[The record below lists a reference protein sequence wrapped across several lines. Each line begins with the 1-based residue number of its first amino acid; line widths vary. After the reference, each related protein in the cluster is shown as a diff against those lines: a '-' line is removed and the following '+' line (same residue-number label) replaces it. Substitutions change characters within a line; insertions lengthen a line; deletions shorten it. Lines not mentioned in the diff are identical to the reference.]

1 MNPVSCFESATGGV
15 IDTAKPT
22 IPASLAG
29 ERIIRYMARYVSEMV
44 FSKPARLIGR
54 WPDHVFADYRSGDA
68 DAGADEPAPVP
79 GYLCPVC
86 QKGRMLPV
94 RELPRPT
101 VRQIMAMPFPDE
113 AYVKKQ
119 RKRLEGKRPRRKA
132 AEHGWPMVAPSGDLR
147 QRLLAFGFT

>member
-1 MNPVSCFESATGGV
+1 
-15 IDTAKPT
+15 
-22 IPASLAG
+22 
-29 ERIIRYMARYVSEMV
+29 MARYVSEMV
-44 FSKPARLIGR
+44 FSNQRLVSIGGGR
-54 WPDHVFADYRSGDA
+54 ITFSYKDYRSGDA